1 MEETAQKK
9 AAGRK
14 SRAELQAEM
23 TASPEFKAAVATA
36 VAEALA
42 AVAPQLEQARTQ
54 AVSGNDAG
62 DWMEKLAMAISEL
75 TTQGTGKVRVSPEEM
90 QRRQK
95 ARDKMNSLIIE
106 ARAEKRVPT
115 YQLRNKIFLNEQ
127 VIEPFFM
134 TRDRKMAPT
143 EIDFWG
149 VPNEVM
155 VPMNDTAKT
164 IYQAF
169 RESIGTVKGVQGVA
183 NALPGT
189 DEIAFTRGGL
199 VVRNGAVN
207 ASMRA
212 HNSPEAAG
220 APVPQMPAYEDPD
233 NHDYQPMR
241 INSDDHKAGYRN
253 ENILGTIAP
262 PARVNA

>member
-1 MEETAQKK
+1 MEETAHKK
-9 AAGRK
+9 AGRK
-14 SRAELQAEM
+14 SRADIQAEM
-23 TASPEFKAAVATA
+23 TQSPEFKAAVAEA
-36 VAEALA
+36 VVSHLA
-42 AVAPQLEQARTQ
+42 TLAPQIEAARTQ
-54 AVSGNDAG
+54 AVTGNDVGALF
-62 DWMEKLAMAISEL
+62 DRLAMSISEL
-75 TTQGTGKVRVSPEEM
+75 TTQGTGKVRVSPEEL
-90 QRRQK
+90 QRREK
-95 ARDKMNSLIIE
+95 AREKMKHLIIE
-106 ARAEKRVPT
+106 ARAEKKVPT

-127 VIEPFFM
+127 VIEPYFM
-134 TRDRKMAPT
+134 NRERKMAPT

-155 VPMNDTAKT
+155 VPMNDTAKA
-164 IYQAF
+164 IFEAF

-183 NALPGT
+183 NALPGA
-189 DEIAFTRGGL
+189 DDIAFTRGGL

-220 APVPQMPAYEDPD
+220 APVPQMPAYEDAEV
-233 NHDYQPMR
+233 HDYQPLR

-253 ENILGTIAP
+253 ENILGTLAQ

>member
-1 MEETAQKK
+1 MEETAHKK
-9 AAGRK
+9 AGRK
-14 SRAELQAEM
+14 SRVELQAEM
-23 TASPEFKAAVATA
+23 TQSPEFKAAVASA

-42 AVAPQLEQARTQ
+42 SIAPQLETARTQ
-54 AVSGNDAG
+54 AVSGNDVG
-62 DWMEKLAMAISEL
+62 DLMDRLAMSISEL
-75 TTQGTGKVRVSPEEM
+75 TTQGTGKVRVSPEEL

-95 ARDKMNSLIIE
+95 ARQHMINLIIE
-106 ARAEKRVPT
+106 ARAEKKVPT

-127 VIEPFFM
+127 VIEPYFM
-134 TRDRKMAPT
+134 NRERKMAPT

-155 VPMNDTAKT
+155 VPMNDTAKA
-164 IYQAF
+164 IYNAF
-169 RESIGTVKGVQGVA
+169 RESIGTVRGIQGVA
-183 NALPGT
+183 NQLPGA
-189 DEIAFTRGGL
+189 DDIAFTRGGL

-212 HNSPEAAG
+212 HNSPDAAG
-220 APVPQMPAYEDPD
+220 APVPQMPAYEDPEM
-233 NHDYQPMR
+233 HDHQPLR

-253 ENILGTIAP
+253 ENILGTLAP